1 MSKVNGRS
9 LHLTVYSPSDLC
21 FVNCN
26 NHFVD
31 HPKIINGASDL
42 LIKIFG
48 EQGQHTRFAV
58 GSNSLPLNISVEIEA
73 IIKLK

>member
-1 MSKVNGRS
+1 M
-9 LHLTVYSPSDLC
+9 
-21 FVNCN
+21 NCN
-26 NHFVD
+26 SHFVD